1 MGPTGDEA
9 PAADMATGDDG
20 GEDSDA
26 APGVCANIRASAL
39 VARAAG
45 VYDRS
50 GLLTVR
56 CRHAVLLRMVD
67 VPTGER
73 FAYSFAAI
81 AALCARGL
89 PVKYVWYDVGDGRFA
104 AAMRHYTEF
113 AGIKPVLPAMHAHMH
128 GTACRVRAGEPAAC
142 NGASARGL
150 AEGAPRRQLSM
161 LRTRRRACAGA
172 TLTNVLPIAGPSH
185 HDHDCR
191 PSERHRR
198 AARRALELAQGS
210 EPCGRSAGG
219 RHRY

>member
-128 GTACRVRAGEPAAC
+128 GTACRVQYEGVACPGAGLPNSELSEQENRRLAMVRLR
-142 NGASARGL
+142 GAW
-150 AEGAPRRQLSM
+150 
-161 LRTRRRACAGA
+161 
-172 TLTNVLPIAGPSH
+172 
-185 HDHDCR
+185 
-191 PSERHRR
+191 
-198 AARRALELAQGS
+198 RRALRGAN
-210 EPCGRSAGG
+210 
-219 RHRY
+219 